1 MRRIPFLLALMTLA
15 GTAQARTV
23 DELPATSLSPTSGTA
38 TIASSRLPDGK
49 VVKYSIAWTSD
60 SAGRVT
66 ATVPDMY
73 GYILRVTTNPG
84 DSTAAPSDNYDIVL
98 NDEDT
103 TDTLQGLGANRDEST
118 VETITPHVG
127 NVATGALIPM
137 PVAGDLYLLI
147 TNAGDANSGVIRVYM
162 KEE

>member
-1 MRRIPFLLALMTLA
+1 M
-15 GTAQARTV
+15 
-23 DELPATSLSPTSGTA
+23 SLNPTSGTA
-38 TIASSRLPDGK
+38 TIASRSLPGGSVK
-49 VVKYSIAWTSD
+49 VYSIAWTSD

-66 ATVPDMY
+66 ATVPDMF
-73 GYILRVTTNPG
+73 GFILRVTTNPG

-103 TDTLQGLGANRDEST
+103 TDTLQGLGANRDQAT
-118 VETITPHVG
+118 VETITPMIG
-127 NVATGALIPM
+127 NVNAGALSPI

-147 TNAGDANSGVIRVYM
+147 TNAGDANSGVIRIFM